1 MSPSN
6 PSWKG
11 KATRSNQK
19 LGPAMLWP
27 SGGDDPPVVVE
38 LKSHFNLDLVLQA
51 VDRTSLSSHV
61 YVAFADEKGGIWR
74 RQRKRVAKLCRMVG
88 MGVLLVRNDR
98 VTPALDPQPY
108 VPRKNTKKTA
118 RMLKEFSERVG
129 DPNTGGVTR
138 TKIMTAY
145 RQDAL
150 RLLHALFQNPG
161 QSPKALRETTGIERA
176 AAILQDNHYGWFER
190 VSRGIYDL
198 SPKGLAAT
206 GLYADTIAMLVD
218 NP

>member
-1 MSPSN
+1 M
-6 PSWKG
+6 
-11 KATRSNQK
+11 
-19 LGPAMLWP
+19 
-27 SGGDDPPVVVE
+27 
-38 LKSHFNLDLVLQA
+38 
-51 VDRTSLSSHV
+51 
-61 YVAFADEKGGIWR
+61 
-74 RQRKRVAKLCRMVG
+74 
-88 MGVLLVRNDR
+88 VRNDR

-150 RLLHALFQNPG
+150 RLLHALFQNPRPA
-161 QSPKALRETTGIERA
+161 PKALRETTGIELA

-198 SPKGLAAT
+198 SPKGTRSDWSLCRYHSHAGRQPLTVAP
-206 GLYADTIAMLVD
+206 GNAEIRFIICF
-218 NP
+218 